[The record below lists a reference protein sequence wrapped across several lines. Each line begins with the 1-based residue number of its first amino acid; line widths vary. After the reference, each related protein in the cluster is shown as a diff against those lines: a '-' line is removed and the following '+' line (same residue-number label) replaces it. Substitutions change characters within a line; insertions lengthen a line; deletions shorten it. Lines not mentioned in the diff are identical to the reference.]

1 MISYS
6 HPDFFLLTFKD
17 SLVSTLIPW
26 SYLLSSCHSFKF
38 IILYMYLK
46 HPDNNF
52 ACNFIL
58 YHIQFEFHTFHPTQ
72 ALFLRYHDLSQNI
85 SSSTIYLSAVFDTP
99 DYLLPNLS
107 FLWCFS
113 SRGLL
118 LLLLLLLWLL
128 LLLLLWLFS
137 ACCKLY
143 TCSE

>member
-99 DYLLPNLS
+99 SWLS
-107 FLWCFS
+107 PPQSLISLMFQFKRFVVVVVVIVVAFVITIIMIIFCML
-113 SRGLL
+113 
-118 LLLLLLLWLL
+118 
-128 LLLLLWLFS
+128 
-137 ACCKLY
+137 
-143 TCSE
+143 